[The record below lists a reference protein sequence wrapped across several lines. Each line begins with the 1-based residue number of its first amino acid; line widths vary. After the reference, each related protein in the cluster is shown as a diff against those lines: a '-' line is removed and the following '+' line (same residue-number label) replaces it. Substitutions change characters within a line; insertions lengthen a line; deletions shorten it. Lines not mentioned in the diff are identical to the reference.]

1 MTVGLLLLQRALPFA
16 SSSLLEALRSLI
28 ADFEQN
34 LRLGWLLFGS
44 PLDIVRMVVDILVTS
59 FVIYFIL
66 KVMADTRAWQLFKGI
81 LFILFFA
88 AASDLI
94 GLQTINY
101 LLVNSISVLAIG
113 FVVIFQPEL
122 RRALETVGRN
132 SLRLLF
138 TSSPESDTRSR
149 SLHNIIESIVI
160 ACEHMALT
168 YTGALILIERE
179 TKLGELVQGT
189 AVVLDSELS
198 STLLEQIFY
207 KGAPLHDGAV
217 LIRGDRVHAARVHVP
232 LSDNYHLRR
241 DYGTRH
247 RAAVGA
253 SEIGDTIS
261 VVVSEERGTISLAM
275 GGRLY
280 PMRDGD
286 VLRSLLHRLL
296 TPSESANGRR
306 RGTGLRGMFSSVHS
320 AVSLENEDLSEGATP
335 AAIRER
341 RSERRS
347 RLLLR
352 LGSVG
357 LAIALWII
365 VQVNVNPIEE
375 LSLQQ
380 VPIQVLH
387 SQSLMDELNVN
398 YSRDVNVANL
408 RIRVRQHYSGKVTR
422 DNVVA
427 SIDFNDL
434 DRESIRAGLEESST
448 EIRTLPVKIEINDL
462 SEYAY
467 QVILRYP
474 TEQLIT
480 FYEVNQEP
488 TAGGGG

>member
-1 MTVGLLLLQRALPFA
+1 MPASLVLILRMLPFA
-16 SSSLLEALRSLI
+16 SSSLMEAFRSLVV
-28 ADFEQN
+28 DFEQN

-44 PLDIVRMVVDILVTS
+44 PLDIVRMILDILVTS

-81 LFILFFA
+81 LFILIFA
-88 AASDLI
+88 ALSDLI

-138 TSSPESDTRSR
+138 TSVPEYDNESR

-189 AVVLDSELS
+189 AVVLDSALS

-217 LIRGDRVHAARVHVP
+217 LVRGDRVHAARVHVP

-275 GGRLY
+275 AGRLY

-286 VLRSLLHRLL
+286 ALRSLLHRVLA
-296 TPSESANGRR
+296 PSEKASGKR
-306 RGTGLRGMFSSVHS
+306 RGVGLRNMFSGVQSV
-320 AVSLENEDLSEGATP
+320 VSLDDELEDATP
-335 AAIRER
+335 QVHDR
-341 RSERRS
+341 RAERRS
-347 RLLLR
+347 RILLR

-357 LAIALWII
+357 LAVALWIV

-375 LSLQQ
+375 LTLQQ

-408 RIRVRQHYSGKVTR
+408 RIRVRQRYSGKVTR

-427 SIDFNDL
+427 SIDFDDL
-434 DRESIRAGLEESST
+434 DRASIRVGLKESPT
-448 EIRTLPVKIEINDL
+448 DTRTLPVRIEIADL
-462 SEYAY
+462 SDYAY

-480 FYEVNQEP
+480 FYKANPEP
-488 TAGGGG
+488 ATVPGGG

>member
-1 MTVGLLLLQRALPFA
+1 MTAGLLILLQTLPFA
-16 SSSLLEALRSLI
+16 SSSLLELLRSLTGE
-28 ADFEQN
+28 FEQN
-34 LRLGWLLFGS
+34 LRHGWLLFGS
-44 PLDIVRMVVDILVTS
+44 PLDIARMVVDILVTS
-59 FVIYFIL
+59 FVVFFIL
-66 KVMADTRAWQLFKGI
+66 KVMSDTRAWQLFKGI

-138 TSSPESDTRSR
+138 TSSPEFDTRSR

-179 TKLGELVQGT
+179 TRLGELVQGT

-253 SEIGDTIS
+253 SEIGDAIS

-286 VLRSLLHRLL
+286 ALRSLLHRVLS
-296 TPSESANGRR
+296 PSETANGRR
-306 RGTGLRGMFSSVHS
+306 RGAGLRGVLSSVQS
-320 AVSLENEDLSEGATP
+320 AVSLENDEMSDGAAP
-335 AAIRER
+335 AKIRER
-341 RSERRS
+341 RAEHRS

-357 LAIALWII
+357 LAIALWIV

-375 LSLQQ
+375 LTLQQ

-387 SQSLMDELNVN
+387 SQGLMDELDVN

-408 RIRVRQHYSGKVTR
+408 RIRVRQRYSGKVTR

-427 SIDFNDL
+427 SIDFNEL
-434 DRESIRAGLEESST
+434 NRESIRAALEENPT
-448 EIRTLPVKIEINDL
+448 ETCTLPVKIAIHDL

-480 FYEVNQEP
+480 FYEADPEP
-488 TAGGGG
+488 AAGAGG